1 MSLAGRGIVI
11 TRPRELA
18 PGLAALVE
26 ARGGRPFVFPTIEI
40 QPLPA
45 PPALARLAEYQMVIF
60 VSPSAVR
67 VAVRAARPWPPPAH
81 TIAIGSGTRRE
92 LERAGVAKVLAPE
105 DRADSEALLA
115 LPHTQQVAGQRVLI
129 VRGDE
134 GRTLLGE
141 TLAQRGARVDYAACY
156 RRARPQGDC
165 ASLLDAGRRGELH
178 AVTVTSA
185 QALDNFIAM
194 GGDGLARELP
204 LFVGH
209 ERIARHARD
218 ISLAEVIVAG
228 ASDEQM
234 LERLVAYFH
243 ERH

>member
-18 PGLAALVE
+18 QGLAELVQ
-26 ARGGRPFVFPTIEI
+26 ARGARAFVFPTIEI

-45 PPALARLAEYQMVIF
+45 PSALVRLAEYDLVIF

-67 VAVRAARPWPPPAH
+67 VASRTARPWPPARAV
-81 TIAIGSGTRRE
+81 AIGSGTRRE
-92 LERAGVAKVLAPE
+92 LERAGVATVLAPE

-115 LPHTQQVAGQRVLI
+115 LPELQRLAGQSVLI
-129 VRGDE
+129 VRGDD
-134 GRTLLGE
+134 GRALLGQ
-141 TLAQRGARVDYAACY
+141 TLAQRGARVEYAACY
-156 RRARPQGDC
+156 RRVLPHGDC
-165 ASLLDAGRRGELH
+165 ASLLDAGHRGELH
-178 AVTVTSA
+178 AVTVASA
-185 QALDNFIAM
+185 QALDNFIALC
-194 GGDGLARELP
+194 GGELARTLP
-204 LFVGH
+204 LFVAH
-209 ERIARHARD
+209 ERIARQARE
-218 ISLAEVIVAG
+218 IAPAQVVVAG

>member
-18 PGLAALVE
+18 QSLAALVE
-26 ARGGRPFVFPTIEI
+26 AHGGRAFVFPTIEI
-40 QPLPA
+40 EPLPA
-45 PPALARLAEYQMVIF
+45 PPALARLGEYDMVIF
-60 VSPSAVR
+60 VSPSAAR
-67 VAVRAARPWPPPAH
+67 VASRAARPWPPPRAV
-81 TIAIGSGTRRE
+81 AIGSGTRRE
-92 LERAGVAKVLAPE
+92 LEHSGVATVLAPE

-115 LPHTQQVAGQRVLI
+115 LSEMQRLAGQRVLI

-134 GRTLLGE
+134 GRALLGE
-141 TLAQRGARVDYAACY
+141 TLEQRGARVEYAACY

-165 ASLLDAGRRGELH
+165 ASLQDARRRGELH
-178 AVTVTSA
+178 AVTATSA

-194 GGDGLARELP
+194 CGGELARALP
-204 LFVGH
+204 LFAAH

-218 ISLAEVIVAG
+218 IALPEVVVAG

-243 ERH
+243 E

>member
-18 PGLAALVE
+18 QGLAALLE
-26 ARGGRPFVFPTIEI
+26 ARGGRAFVFPTIEI

-45 PPALARLAEYQMVIF
+45 PPALARLGEYDMVIF
-60 VSPSAVR
+60 VSPSAAR
-67 VAVRAARPWPPPAH
+67 VASRVARRWPPRRAA
-81 TIAIGSGTRRE
+81 AIGSGTRRE
-92 LERAGVAKVLAPE
+92 LEHSGVATVLAPE
-105 DRADSEALLA
+105 GRADSEALLA
-115 LPHTQQVAGQRVLI
+115 LSEMQRLAGQRVLI

-134 GRTLLGE
+134 GRALLGE
-141 TLAQRGARVDYAACY
+141 TLAQRGARVEYAACY
-156 RRARPQGDC
+156 RRARPRGDC
-165 ASLLDAGRRGELH
+165 RSLQDARRRGELH

-194 GGDGLARELP
+194 CGGELARALP
-204 LFVGH
+204 LFAAH
-209 ERIARHARD
+209 ERIARHARELA
-218 ISLAEVIVAG
+218 LAEVVVAG